1 MMRLNRAVFFLCLF
15 IGVSVAAAEV
25 GEYASLK
32 KNKVNWRVGPGE
44 KYPILWIYQE
54 QGYPVKILDTYDVW
68 RQIQEADGTI
78 GWVNKKMLSD
88 RRTVLVQEEG
98 ILTTKPD
105 DQSPTVAVVETGTI
119 GRILRCPAT
128 YRHCLLSFKYQD
140 KDIKGWYPRSF
151 IWGIAPNEDID

>member
-1 MMRLNRAVFFLCLF
+1 MRLSRVAFFLCLF
-15 IGVSVAAAEV
+15 IGAGIAVADG

-54 QGYPVKILDTYDVW
+54 QGYPVKVLDTYDVW
-68 RQIQEADGTI
+68 RQVQEADGTI

-88 RRTVLVQEEG
+88 RRTALIQEEG
-98 ILTTKPD
+98 TLTTKPD

-119 GRILRCPAT
+119 GRILRCPVS
-128 YRHCLLSFKYQD
+128 YHHCLLSFKYQD
-140 KDIKGWYPRSF
+140 KDVKGWFPRAF
-151 IWGIAPNEDID
+151 IWGVDPNEDID